1 MRINLPRFALFLIS
15 VTAFFWFIPNFY
27 NKASKPDRFWLN
39 GSFSP
44 ITKEFVISESTP
56 EKFTYKNENGD
67 ELDKISAQKMLPFMF
82 YNNIN
87 KWQSFPL
94 QSIDGSIITYNDVKD
109 GTQILRLSARD
120 VSSEALPLFTLLESS
135 PVGAYLDMP
144 SDMLLIKQDRVI
156 FIDCASGKVDEEKS
170 QRFTKALKDSGVMF
184 PILKAFSNP
193 TNLKPFDEGLIF
205 ADNVNKLFQLKMVE
219 GAPFVKQISDTL
231 DAKVLFINVSE
242 DERRLFYGLVV
253 TEGGV
258 YINTYEEGLKKL
270 PLDGYNPRT
279 TSLNAYFTSLYH
291 SVTSNDLSLKNPPVH
306 FRALT
311 RNFDIAR
318 EYQKDIPQSI
328 VQKRERISYVLSF
341 LTPFSIS
348 QFSAFSNEVLFDI
361 KFAPNA
367 VFALLGIV
375 FALIL
380 YIALNFKK
388 RVHILDLVAI
398 CFTGIAGLISLQI
411 FGSFSKK
418 SLEK

>member
-1 MRINLPRFALFLIS
+1 MRVNLPRFALFLIS
-15 VTAFFWFIPNFY
+15 VITLFWFIPNFY
-27 NKASKPDRFWLN
+27 NKASRPDRFWLN

-44 ITKEFVISESTP
+44 ITKEFVIWEASP
-56 EKFTYKNENGD
+56 ENFTYKNENGD
-67 ELDKISAQKMLPFMF
+67 ELDKISAQKMLPFIY

-87 KWQSFPL
+87 KWQAFPL
-94 QSIDGSIITYNDVKD
+94 TSVDGSIITYDDVRD
-109 GTQILRLSARD
+109 GTQMLRLSVRD
-120 VSSEALPLFTLLESS
+120 VSSEAMPLFALLESS
-135 PVGAYLDMP
+135 PVGAYLEMP
-144 SDMLLIKQDRVI
+144 SDILLIKQDRVI
-156 FIDCASGKVDEEKS
+156 FIDCISGKTDEEKS
-170 QRFTKALKDSGVMF
+170 QRFTKALKDSGAAF

-205 ADNVNKLFQLKMVE
+205 ADSANKLFQLKMIE

-253 TEGGV
+253 TKNGV
-258 YINTYEEGLKKL
+258 YVNTYEDGLKKL
-270 PLDGYNPRT
+270 PLDDYNPQT
-279 TSLNAYFTSLYH
+279 TSLSASFTSLYH
-291 SVTSNDLSLKNPPVH
+291 SVMSNDLSLKNSPAY
-306 FRALT
+306 FKALT
-311 RNFDIAR
+311 KDFDIIR
-318 EYQKDIPQSI
+318 EYKKDIPQDI

-348 QFSAFSNEVLFDI
+348 QFNAFSNEVLFDI
-361 KFAPNA
+361 KFASSA
-367 VFALLGIV
+367 VFALFGVV

-388 RVHILDLVAI
+388 RVYMLDLIAI

-418 SLEK
+418 ALKK